1 MTSTIEVMP
10 DSMLT
15 PDQQV
20 EKWCAQLITSL
31 QFDYDSQYPSNGNY
45 HFMLTTGR
53 KYHKI
58 VNDNGGG
65 VHCFVN
71 KKTGEV
77 FKPAS
82 YNSPAKG
89 VRYDMRIINERNLL
103 LSSADWAGSYLYL
116 R

>member
-15 PDQQV
+15 MDQKV

-31 QFDYDSQYPSNGNY
+31 QFDYDSQYPIGRVKFY
-45 HFMLTTGR
+45 LTTGR

-58 VNDNGGG
+58 IEQNGG
-65 VHCFVN
+65 VHAFVN

-82 YNSPAKG
+82 YNKPAKG
-89 VRYDMRIINERNLL
+89 VRYDMRIINERNRL
-103 LSSADWAGSYLYL
+103 LSEADWAGSYLYL
-116 R
+116 RG

>member
-15 PDQQV
+15 MDQKV

-31 QFDYDSQYPSNGNY
+31 QFDYDSQHPKGRVKFY
-45 HFMLTTGR
+45 LTTGR

-58 VNDNGGG
+58 VEKNGG

-89 VRYDMRIINERNLL
+89 VRYDMRIINERNML
-103 LSSADWAGSYLYL
+103 LSQADWAGSYLYL
-116 R
+116 RG

>member
-15 PDQQV
+15 SEQQV

-31 QFDYDSQYPSNGNY
+31 QFDYDSQYPKGRVKFY
-45 HFMLTTGR
+45 LTTGR

-58 VNDNGGG
+58 VEKNGG

-89 VRYDMRIINERNLL
+89 VRYDMRIINDRNAM
-103 LSSADWAGSYLYL
+103 LSNADWAGSYLYL
-116 R
+116 RG

>member
-1 MTSTIEVMP
+1 
-10 DSMLT
+10 MLT
-15 PDQQV
+15 SDQKV

-31 QFDYDSQYPSNGNY
+31 QFDYDSQYPKGRVEFY
-45 HFMLTTGR
+45 LTTGR

-58 VNDNGGG
+58 VEKNGG

-71 KKTGEV
+71 KKTAEV

-89 VRYDMRIINERNLL
+89 VRYDMRIINERNML

>member
-31 QFDYDSQYPSNGNY
+31 QFDYDSQYPKGRVKFY
-45 HFMLTTGR
+45 LTTGR

-58 VNDNGGG
+58 VEKNGG

-89 VRYDMRIINERNLL
+89 VRYDMRIINERNML

>member
-1 MTSTIEVMP
+1 
-10 DSMLT
+10 MLT
-15 PDQQV
+15 PDQKV

-31 QFDYDSQYPSNGNY
+31 QFDYDSQYPKGRVEFY
-45 HFMLTTGR
+45 LTTGR

-58 VNDNGGG
+58 IEQNGG
-65 VHCFVN
+65 VHAFVN

-89 VRYDMRIINERNLL
+89 VRYDMRIINERNML
-103 LSSADWAGSYLYL
+103 LSNADWAGSYLYL
-116 R
+116 RG

>member
-15 PDQQV
+15 MDQKV

-31 QFDYDSQYPSNGNY
+31 QFDYDSQYPKGRVKFY
-45 HFMLTTGR
+45 LTTGR

-58 VNDNGGG
+58 IEQNGG
-65 VHCFVN
+65 VHAFVN

-82 YNSPAKG
+82 YNAPAKG
-89 VRYDMRIINERNLL
+89 VRYDMRLINERNML
-103 LSSADWAGSYLYL
+103 LSQADWAGSYLYL
-116 R
+116 RG

>member
-31 QFDYDSQYPSNGNY
+31 QFDYDSQYPKGRVEFY
-45 HFMLTTGR
+45 LTTGR

-58 VNDNGGG
+58 VEKNGG

-103 LSSADWAGSYLYL
+103 LSSADWAGSYL
-116 R
+116 

>member
-15 PDQQV
+15 SEQQV

-31 QFDYDSQYPSNGNY
+31 QFDYDSQYPKGRVKFY
-45 HFMLTTGR
+45 LTTGR

-58 VNDNGGG
+58 VEKNGG

-82 YNSPAKG
+82 YASPAPH
-89 VRYDMRIINERNLL
+89 VRYDMRIISERNML
-103 LSSADWAGSYLYL
+103 LSEADWAGSYLYL
-116 R
+116 RG

>member
-15 PDQQV
+15 PDQKV
-20 EKWCAQLITSL
+20 EKWGAQLITSL
-31 QFDYDSQYPSNGNY
+31 QFDYDSQYPKGRVEFY
-45 HFMLTTGR
+45 LTTGR

-58 VNDNGGG
+58 VEKNGG

-89 VRYDMRIINERNLL
+89 VRYDMRIINERNML

>member
-31 QFDYDSQYPSNGNY
+31 QFDYDSQYPKGRVEFY
-45 HFMLTTGR
+45 LTTGR

-58 VNDNGGG
+58 VEKNGG